1 MSDSCNPMDC
11 NPPGLSVQRIFQARS
26 LEWVAMSFSKESSQP
41 RDWTRASELSLLWAS
56 WHNRCPNMNV
66 LGKFCTVPKQSR
78 REGCDG
84 GAGICII
91 PPTTSSVW
99 ACTGGT
105 CLFQEHSLTFFFFF
119 FWWEGWSYF
128 IEELWERV
136 KGLMNNEICL
146 PSPQLHLSP
155 LKDSRTCRRLLPIQI
170 DQVWVQSCVYIYLE
184 DYVDNT

>member
-26 LEWVAMSFSKESSQP
+26 LEWVAISFSKESSQP

-119 FWWEGWSYF
+119 FLVGRLKLFYWGGLGEGQ
-128 IEELWERV
+128 RA
-136 KGLMNNEICL
+136 NEQWDL
-146 PSPQLHLSP
+146 SSFSPASP
-155 LKDSRTCRRLLPIQI
+155 
-170 DQVWVQSCVYIYLE
+170 
-184 DYVDNT
+184 